1 MSPFIEFKN
10 ITKSFGGKAVLK
22 GMSLAVDKGEVMFV
36 IGTSGVGK
44 SVTIKHLIG
53 LLRVDG
59 GEIWFDGQ
67 RVDTLPESA
76 LEPLTADNPTV
87 AQRDLPGLF

>member
-1 MSPFIEFKN
+1 MSSFIEW
-10 ITKSFGGKAVLK
+10 KAVTKAFSGNSVLR
-22 GMSLAVDKGEVMFV
+22 GMSLAVDKGEVMFI

-53 LLRVDG
+53 LLRIDG

-67 RVDTLPESA
+67 RVDQLPERA
-76 LEPLTADNPTV
+76 LAPLRKRIGMV
-87 AQRDLPGLF
+87 FQS